1 MLPLPREDESARFVT
16 CKPHSK
22 WDVLSLHACIGRR
35 HRSVST
41 IKEVSNRSTTT
52 KSPLFGF
59 RGCVVLVLRQ
69 ANVAVPKSHSQGI
82 VTTAEAL
89 QTRNLLSDTRY
100 EQSIALNSE
109 LGNHVEVKTTVTTL

>member
-1 MLPLPREDESARFVT
+1 
-16 CKPHSK
+16 
-22 WDVLSLHACIGRR
+22 
-35 HRSVST
+35 
-41 IKEVSNRSTTT
+41 
-52 KSPLFGF
+52 
-59 RGCVVLVLRQ
+59 
-69 ANVAVPKSHSQGI
+69 VPKSHSQGI